1 LFLQF
6 ENRVDVAF
14 RIVDEMDVAMN
25 KPRHRILGG
34 EFMKRVMFVTL
45 TVIALAFTSIPA
57 PAAPTPQKKKS
68 KLESRPRAEG
78 EAANLEYLKKEIR
91 KELVTLPFFG
101 VFDWL
106 EGKVELDGTV
116 FLAGQVTRPTL
127 KKDAQRRVEK
137 VEGVERVINQI
148 EVLPLSPNDD
158 RLRRAVFREL
168 FNFNSP
174 LFRYGQQPI
183 PSIHI
188 IVSRGRLVLKGVV
201 ANKGDSDIAN
211 IRARGVPGL
220 FEVRNDLRI
229 ERD

>member
-1 LFLQF
+1 
-6 ENRVDVAF
+6 
-14 RIVDEMDVAMN
+14 
-25 KPRHRILGG
+25 
-34 EFMKRVMFVTL
+34 MKRALFAAL
-45 TVIALAFTSIPA
+45 TIMALAFTSISA
-57 PAAPTPQKKKS
+57 PAAPAPQKKSKKS
-68 KLESRPRAEG
+68 RLESRPRAEG
-78 EAANLEYLKKEIR
+78 EAANVDYLVKEIR

-106 EGKVELDGTV
+106 EGKVEPDGTV
-116 FLAGQVTRPTL
+116 LLAGQVTRPTL

-188 IVSRGRLVLKGVV
+188 IVSRGKLVLKGVV

-211 IRARGVPGL
+211 IKARGVPGL
-220 FEVRNDLRI
+220 FEVRNDLKI
-229 ERD
+229 EKD

>member
-1 LFLQF
+1 
-6 ENRVDVAF
+6 
-14 RIVDEMDVAMN
+14 
-25 KPRHRILGG
+25 
-34 EFMKRVMFVTL
+34 MKRVMFVTL
-45 TVIALAFTSIPA
+45 TAIALAFTSIPA
-57 PAAPTPQKKKS
+57 PAAPAPQKKKS

-78 EAANLEYLKKEIR
+78 EAANLDYLKKEIR

-106 EGKVELDGTV
+106 EGKVEPDGTV
-116 FLAGQVTRPTL
+116 YLAGQVTRPTL

-137 VEGVERVINQI
+137 VEGVDRVINQI

-188 IVSRGRLVLKGVV
+188 IVSRGKLVLKGVV

>member
-1 LFLQF
+1 
-6 ENRVDVAF
+6 
-14 RIVDEMDVAMN
+14 
-25 KPRHRILGG
+25 
-34 EFMKRVMFVTL
+34 MFVTL
-45 TVIALAFTSIPA
+45 TAIALAFTSIPA
-57 PAAPTPQKKKS
+57 PAAPAPQKKKS

-78 EAANLEYLKKEIR
+78 EAANLDYLKKEIR
-91 KELVTLPFFG
+91 KELVTLPFFS

-106 EGKVELDGTV
+106 EGKVEPDGTV

-188 IVSRGRLVLKGVV
+188 IVSRGKLVLKGVV

>member
-1 LFLQF
+1 
-6 ENRVDVAF
+6 
-14 RIVDEMDVAMN
+14 
-25 KPRHRILGG
+25 
-34 EFMKRVMFVTL
+34 MKRALFAAL
-45 TVIALAFTSIPA
+45 TIMALAFVSISA
-57 PAAPTPQKKKS
+57 PAAPAPQKSKKS
-68 KLESRPRAEG
+68 RLESRPRAEG

-91 KELVTLPFFG
+91 KELVTLPFFS

-106 EGKVELDGTV
+106 EGRVQPDGTV
-116 FLAGQVTRPTL
+116 YLAGQVTRPTL

-137 VEGVERVINQI
+137 VEGVDRVINQI

-183 PSIHI
+183 PPIHI

-201 ANKGDSDIAN
+201 ANKGDSDLAN
-211 IRARGVPGL
+211 IKARGVPGL
-220 FEVRNDLRI
+220 FEVRNELKV

>member
-1 LFLQF
+1 
-6 ENRVDVAF
+6 
-14 RIVDEMDVAMN
+14 MDIAMN

-34 EFMKRVMFVTL
+34 EFMKRVMFVTF
-45 TVIALAFTSIPA
+45 TVIALAFASIPA

-78 EAANLEYLKKEIR
+78 EAANLDYLKKEIR

-106 EGKVELDGTV
+106 EGKVETDGTV
-116 FLAGQVTRPTL
+116 YLAGQVTRPTL

-188 IVSRGRLVLKGVV
+188 IVSRGKLVLKGVV

-220 FEVRNDLRI
+220 FDVRNDLRI

>member
-1 LFLQF
+1 MRH
-6 ENRVDVAF
+6 ENRVDVAL
-14 RIVDEMDVAMN
+14 RIVGGMN
-25 KPRHRILGG
+25 QQCANR
-34 EFMKRVMFVTL
+34 
-45 TVIALAFTSIPA
+45 VIALLEGKHMKRALFTAFTIMALAFASISS
-57 PAAPTPQKKKS
+57 PAATTPQKKKS
-68 KLESRPRAEG
+68 RLESRPRADG
-78 EAANLEYLKKEIR
+78 EARDLAYLSKEIR

-106 EGKVELDGTV
+106 EGNVETDGTV

-137 VEGVERVINQI
+137 VEGVDRVINQI

-158 RLRRAVFREL
+158 RLRREVFREL

-188 IVSRGRLVLKGVV
+188 IVSRGKLVLKGVV
-201 ANKGDSDIAN
+201 ASKGDSDLAN
-211 IRARGVPGL
+211 IRARGVPGI
-220 FEVRNDLRI
+220 FEVRNDLRV
-229 ERD
+229 EKD

>member
-1 LFLQF
+1 
-6 ENRVDVAF
+6 
-14 RIVDEMDVAMN
+14 
-25 KPRHRILGG
+25 
-34 EFMKRVMFVTL
+34 MKRVMFVTL
-45 TVIALAFTSIPA
+45 TVIALAFASIPA

-106 EGKVELDGTV
+106 EGKVEPDGTV

-211 IRARGVPGL
+211 IKARGVPGL
-220 FEVRNDLRI
+220 FEVRNDLKI
-229 ERD
+229 EKD

>member
-1 LFLQF
+1 
-6 ENRVDVAF
+6 
-14 RIVDEMDVAMN
+14 
-25 KPRHRILGG
+25 
-34 EFMKRVMFVTL
+34 MKRALFAAL
-45 TVIALAFTSIPA
+45 TIMALTFASISA
-57 PAAPTPQKKKS
+57 PAAPAPQKKSKKS
-68 KLESRPRAEG
+68 RLESRPRAEG
-78 EAANLEYLKKEIR
+78 EAANVDYLVKEIR

-106 EGKVELDGTV
+106 EGKVEPDGTV
-116 FLAGQVTRPTL
+116 LLAGQVTRPTL

-188 IVSRGRLVLKGVV
+188 IVSRGKLVLKGVV

-220 FEVRNDLRI
+220 FEVRNDLKI
-229 ERD
+229 EKD

>member
-1 LFLQF
+1 
-6 ENRVDVAF
+6 
-14 RIVDEMDVAMN
+14 
-25 KPRHRILGG
+25 
-34 EFMKRVMFVTL
+34 MKRAFFTAFTIV
-45 TVIALAFTSIPA
+45 ALAISSISSSAA
-57 PAAPTPQKKKS
+57 PAPQKKRKS
-68 KLESRPRAEG
+68 KLESRSRAEG
-78 EAANLEYLKKEIR
+78 EARDLAYLTREIR

-106 EGKVELDGTV
+106 EGKVEPDGTV

-137 VEGVERVINQI
+137 VEGVDRVINQI

-158 RLRRAVFREL
+158 RIRRAVFREL

-174 LFRYGQQPI
+174 LFRYGQGPN

-201 ANKGDSDIAN
+201 SNKSDNDLAVIK
-211 IRARGVPGL
+211 ARGVPGI
-220 FEVRNDLRI
+220 FDVRSDLRV

>member
-1 LFLQF
+1 MF
-6 ENRVDVAF
+6 VAF
-14 RIVDEMDVAMN
+14 
-25 KPRHRILGG
+25 
-34 EFMKRVMFVTL
+34 
-45 TVIALAFTSIPA
+45 TVIALAFASIPA
-57 PAAPTPQKKKS
+57 PAAPAPQKKS
-68 KLESRPRAEG
+68 KNSRLESRPRADG
-78 EAANLEYLKKEIR
+78 EAANLDYLKKEIR

-106 EGKVELDGTV
+106 EGKVESDGTV
-116 FLAGQVTRPTL
+116 YLAGQVTRPTL

-137 VEGVERVINQI
+137 VEGVDRVINQI
-148 EVLPLSPNDD
+148 EVLPVSPNDD

-188 IVSRGRLVLKGVV
+188 IVSRGKLVLKGVV

-220 FEVRNDLRI
+220 FDVRNDLRI

>member
-1 LFLQF
+1 
-6 ENRVDVAF
+6 
-14 RIVDEMDVAMN
+14 
-25 KPRHRILGG
+25 
-34 EFMKRVMFVTL
+34 MKRVMFVTL
-45 TVIALAFTSIPA
+45 TVIALAFASIPA

-106 EGKVELDGTV
+106 EGKVEPDGTV

-188 IVSRGRLVLKGVV
+188 IVSRGKLVLKGVV

-211 IRARGVPGL
+211 IKARGVPGL

>member
-1 LFLQF
+1 
-6 ENRVDVAF
+6 
-14 RIVDEMDVAMN
+14 
-25 KPRHRILGG
+25 
-34 EFMKRVMFVTL
+34 MKRVMFVTL
-45 TVIALAFTSIPA
+45 TVIALAFASIPA

-106 EGKVELDGTV
+106 EGKVEPDGTV

-188 IVSRGRLVLKGVV
+188 IVSRGKLVLKGVV

-211 IRARGVPGL
+211 IRARGVSGL

-229 ERD
+229 EKD

>member
-1 LFLQF
+1 
-6 ENRVDVAF
+6 
-14 RIVDEMDVAMN
+14 
-25 KPRHRILGG
+25 
-34 EFMKRVMFVTL
+34 MKRVLFAAL
-45 TVIALAFTSIPA
+45 TIMALAFTSLSAFAAPA
-57 PAAPTPQKKKS
+57 PQKKSKKS

-106 EGKVELDGTV
+106 EGKVEPDGTV

-188 IVSRGRLVLKGVV
+188 IVSRGKLVLKGVV

-229 ERD
+229 EKD

>member
-1 LFLQF
+1 
-6 ENRVDVAF
+6 
-14 RIVDEMDVAMN
+14 
-25 KPRHRILGG
+25 
-34 EFMKRVMFVTL
+34 MKRVMFVTL
-45 TVIALAFTSIPA
+45 TVIALAFASIPA
-57 PAAPTPQKKKS
+57 PAAPEPQKKSKKS
-68 KLESRPRAEG
+68 RLESRPRAEG
-78 EAANLEYLKKEIR
+78 EAANVDYLVKEIR

-106 EGKVELDGTV
+106 EGKVEPDGTV
-116 FLAGQVTRPTL
+116 LLAGQVTRPTL

-211 IRARGVPGL
+211 IKARGVPGL
-220 FEVRNDLRI
+220 FEVRNDLKI
-229 ERD
+229 EKD

>member
-1 LFLQF
+1 
-6 ENRVDVAF
+6 
-14 RIVDEMDVAMN
+14 
-25 KPRHRILGG
+25 
-34 EFMKRVMFVTL
+34 MKRVMFVTL
-45 TVIALAFTSIPA
+45 TVIALAFASIPA

-106 EGKVELDGTV
+106 EGKVEPDGTV

>member
-1 LFLQF
+1 
-6 ENRVDVAF
+6 
-14 RIVDEMDVAMN
+14 
-25 KPRHRILGG
+25 
-34 EFMKRVMFVTL
+34 MKRVMFVTL

-57 PAAPTPQKKKS
+57 PAAPAPQKKKS

-106 EGKVELDGTV
+106 EGKVEPDGTV

-158 RLRRAVFREL
+158 RLRRAVFFEL
-168 FNFNSP
+168 FNRNSP

-188 IVSRGRLVLKGVV
+188 IVSRGKLVLKGVV

-220 FEVRNDLRI
+220 FEVRNDLKI
-229 ERD
+229 EKD

>member
-1 LFLQF
+1 
-6 ENRVDVAF
+6 
-14 RIVDEMDVAMN
+14 
-25 KPRHRILGG
+25 
-34 EFMKRVMFVTL
+34 MKRALFAAL
-45 TVIALAFTSIPA
+45 TIMALAFTSISA
-57 PAAPTPQKKKS
+57 PAAPAPQKKSKKS
-68 KLESRPRAEG
+68 RLESRPRAEG
-78 EAANLEYLKKEIR
+78 EAANVDYLVKEIR

-106 EGKVELDGTV
+106 EGKVEPDGTV
-116 FLAGQVTRPTL
+116 LLAGQVTRPTL

-220 FEVRNDLRI
+220 FEVRNDLKI
-229 ERD
+229 EKD

>member
-1 LFLQF
+1 
-6 ENRVDVAF
+6 
-14 RIVDEMDVAMN
+14 
-25 KPRHRILGG
+25 
-34 EFMKRVMFVTL
+34 MKRVLFAAL
-45 TVIALAFTSIPA
+45 TIMALAFTSLSAFAA
-57 PAAPTPQKKKS
+57 PAPQKKSKKS
-68 KLESRPRAEG
+68 RLESRPRAEG
-78 EAANLEYLKKEIR
+78 EAADRDYLVKEIR

-106 EGKVELDGTV
+106 EGKVEPDGTV
-116 FLAGQVTRPTL
+116 YLAGQVTRPTL

-174 LFRYGQQPI
+174 LFRYGQQPV

-188 IVSRGRLVLKGVV
+188 IVSRGKLVLKGVV

-229 ERD
+229 EKD

>member
-1 LFLQF
+1 
-6 ENRVDVAF
+6 
-14 RIVDEMDVAMN
+14 
-25 KPRHRILGG
+25 
-34 EFMKRVMFVTL
+34 MKRVLFAAL
-45 TVIALAFTSIPA
+45 TIMALAFTSLSAFAA
-57 PAAPTPQKKKS
+57 PAPQKKSKKS
-68 KLESRPRAEG
+68 RLESRPRAEG
-78 EAANLEYLKKEIR
+78 EAADRDYLVKEIR

-106 EGKVELDGTV
+106 EGKVEPDGTV

-174 LFRYGQQPI
+174 LFRYGQQPV

-188 IVSRGRLVLKGVV
+188 IVSRGKLVLKGVV

-220 FEVRNDLRI
+220 FEVRNDLTV
-229 ERD
+229 EKD